1 MNPGDTYVILAF
13 GIVVGFCLRDALD
26 LVKRPKTPS
35 QRETWQA
42 RHAEHV
48 ATTRKLK
55 RLQVHTGGKPAA

>member
-1 MNPGDTYVILAF
+1 MTGADTYVVLGF

-35 QRETWQA
+35 QRETWRT

-55 RLQVHTGGKPAA
+55 RFQITGGKPAA